1 MNLPFH
7 ILAPMLAAAA
17 LALSPLAVRAQGI
30 PVIDIANLIQT
41 IQQVINEL
49 TQIDNQ
55 VQQIEQLDRQV
66 GAITGARNL
75 GSVFDAPALHNYVP
89 ASAYQVL
96 EVTSFAV
103 LPNGTQKLMQYL
115 VTPQVFGMTFPGAL
129 TLAGNVG
136 TYAGP
141 AGTGAG
147 CPSGCPAPGL
157 SSLSLLGAIGSGSW
171 FEVGALISFSATTA
185 GRCRRTR

>member
-17 LALSPLAVRAQGI
+17 LALSPVAVRAQGI

-55 VQQIEQLDRQV
+55 VQQIEQLNRQV

-96 EVTSFAV
+96 
-103 LPNGTQKLMQYL
+103 
-115 VTPQVFGMTFPGAL
+115 
-129 TLAGNVG
+129 AGVDASG
-136 TYAGP
+136 YAGLTP
-141 AGTGAG
+141 TARALRDAQMLYNCLDLGGA
-147 CPSGCPAPGL
+147 AR
-157 SSLSLLGAIGSGSW
+157 
-171 FEVGALISFSATTA
+171 V
-185 GRCRRTR
+185 